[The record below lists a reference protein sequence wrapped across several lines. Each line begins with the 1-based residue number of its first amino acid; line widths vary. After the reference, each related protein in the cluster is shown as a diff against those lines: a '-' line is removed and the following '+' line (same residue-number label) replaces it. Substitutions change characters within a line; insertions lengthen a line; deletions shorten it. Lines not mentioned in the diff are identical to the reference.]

1 MMELKTQLIKDLQDL
16 FEGAIY
22 GSPDGTPKKLKVFSY
37 APPRHDDGSSDADDF
52 PFIAVRRSSMQ
63 RQGADSYEMITMR
76 LIFGVYDDNTDYK
89 GAETLGEIVR
99 KVLDHYDVK
108 PVLRGEFKCDFPR
121 DYADT
126 DEDMWPYFFGA
137 LDLVFMRLTPEEEDP
152 YV

>member
-16 FEGAIY
+16 FKDAVY
-22 GSPDGTPKKLKVFSY
+22 DSPDGVQKKLHVFSY

-52 PFIAVRRSSMQ
+52 PFIAVRRSAMQ
-63 RQGADSYEMITMR
+63 RQSADAYEMVTMR
-76 LIFGVYDDNTDYK
+76 LIFGVYDDSTDYQ
-89 GAETLGEIVR
+89 GAAVLGEIVR
-99 KVLDHYDVK
+99 KVLDHYDTK
-108 PVLRGEFKCDFPR
+108 PVLNSEFKCDFPR

-137 LDLVFMRLTPEEEDP
+137 LDLVFMRVTPEEEDP

>member
-1 MMELKTQLIKDLQDL
+1 
-16 FEGAIY
+16 
-22 GSPDGTPKKLKVFSY
+22 
-37 APPRHDDGSSDADDF
+37 
-52 PFIAVRRSSMQ
+52 MQ
-63 RQGADSYEMITMR
+63 RQGADSYETITMR
-76 LIFGVYDDNTDYK
+76 LIFGVFDDSTDYR

-99 KVLDHYDVK
+99 KVLDHYDEK
-108 PVLRGEFKCDFPR
+108 PVLHGEFKCDFPR